1 VIGETLLS
9 VAAVAASA
17 AWIAGTP
24 LSEPRTE
31 VAAAPLGGRIVAVG
45 GFLASGANS
54 RRVDAFDPATDSWTR
69 LRDVP
74 VSVDHA
80 AAASWR
86 GRLVV
91 VGGYGAD
98 RQPLRAAYSYDG
110 TRWRRLPPPPEER
123 AAAAAAATADGRVW
137 VVGGRTRSGLAS
149 SALVLDLTTLR
160 WRVVRGPR
168 PREHLAATALRGRV
182 YAVGGRLAGY
192 DTNLA
197 TVQAYDPRTN
207 RWSSLPDLPDPRGG
221 TGATAIAGRIVSVG
235 GESPAGTNRTVWSLV
250 PGGRWV
256 QLPDLPTPRHGLGV
270 VALRGRVWVVAGGP
284 EPGLTVSGVVESLP
298 VP

>member
-1 VIGETLLS
+1 MPGAVASTL
-9 VAAVAASA
+9 VAVAAAS
-17 AWIAGTP
+17 WTTGSS
-24 LSEPRTE
+24 LSVPRTE
-31 VAAAPLGGRIVAVG
+31 VASATLGERIVAVG

-54 RRVDAFDPATDSWTR
+54 RRVDAYHAASDRWTR
-69 LRDVP
+69 LADLP

-98 RQPLRAAYSYDG
+98 RQPLRAAFLYDG
-110 TRWRRLPPPPEER
+110 RRWRRLPPPPEER

-137 VVGGRTRSGLAS
+137 VVGGRTRSGLATR
-149 SALVLDLTTLR
+149 ALVLHLPTLR
-160 WRVVRGPR
+160 WRTVTGPR

-182 YAVGGRLAGY
+182 YAVGGRLAAY
-192 DTNLA
+192 DTNLS
-197 TVQAYDPRTN
+197 TVEAYDPRSG
-207 RWSSLPDLPDPRGG
+207 RWQRLPDLPDPRGG
-221 TGATAIAGRIVSVG
+221 TGAAAIAGRIVSVG
-235 GESPAGTNRTVWSLV
+235 GESPAGTNRTVWALR
-250 PGGRWV
+250 PGAGAWTA
-256 QLPDLPTPRHGLGV
+256 LPDLPTPRHGLGV
-270 VALRGRVWVVAGGP
+270 VGLGGRVWAIAGGP

>member
-54 RRVDAFDPATDSWTR
+54 RRVDAYDPATDRWIR
-69 LRDVP
+69 LPDLP

-86 GRLVV
+86 GRLVI
-91 VGGYGAD
+91 VGGYGPD

-149 SALVLDLTTLR
+149 SALVLDLRTLR
-160 WRVVRGPR
+160 WRVARGPS

-197 TVQAYDPRTN
+197 TVQAYDPKTN

-235 GESPAGTNRTVWSLV
+235 GESPSGTNRTVWSLP
-250 PGGRWV
+250 PGGRWM

-284 EPGLTVSGVVESLP
+284 QPGLTVSGAVESLP